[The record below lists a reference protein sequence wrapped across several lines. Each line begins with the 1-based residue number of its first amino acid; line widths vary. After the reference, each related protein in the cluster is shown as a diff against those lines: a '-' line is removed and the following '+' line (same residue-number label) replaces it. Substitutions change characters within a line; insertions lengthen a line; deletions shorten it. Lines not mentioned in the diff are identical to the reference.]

1 MDVHVRRLREKI
13 EPSPSEPKYVH
24 TKWGVGVLFQSLAV
38 LNIEGGAGKGK
49 KPALLKSLPQCR
61 LFEDH
66 MERRKSGLN
75 GESGGMK
82 MDNIRIRQAD
92 MDDLDGVTLG
102 EAR

>member
-1 MDVHVRRLREKI
+1 M
-13 EPSPSEPKYVH
+13 
-24 TKWGVGVLFQSLAV
+24 
-38 LNIEGGAGKGK
+38 
-49 KPALLKSLPQCR
+49 KSLPQCR

-66 MERRKSGLN
+66 MERRKSVLN

-102 EAR
+102 GSQVLPSGRGGRQRGI

>member
-1 MDVHVRRLREKI
+1 MGSR
-13 EPSPSEPKYVH
+13 
-24 TKWGVGVLFQSLAV
+24 VLFQSLAV
-38 LNIEGGAGKGK
+38 QNIEGGAGKGK

-92 MDDLDGVTLG
+92 MDDLDGVTLV
-102 EAR
+102 EARCFPPAEAAGREVFEKRLGTFP

>member
-1 MDVHVRRLREKI
+1 MGSR
-13 EPSPSEPKYVH
+13 
-24 TKWGVGVLFQSLAV
+24 VLFQSLAV
-38 LNIEGGAGKGK
+38 QNIEGGAGKGK

-66 MERRKSGLN
+66 MERRKSVLN

-92 MDDLDGVTLG
+92 MDDLDGVTLV
-102 EAR
+102 EARCFPPAEAAGGEVFEKRLGTLGKCC